1 MSFDLDKSIE
11 GSLVNFGFLSFSRV
25 LAQII
30 GLFVVALITR
40 KLGPALYGKMNVVL
54 MVTQF
59 LYLVTVSWTAL
70 GYTRYSILYSNEGKS
85 ISEVFWGRSFLVLI
99 VITLTSLLLMVGKS
113 HLLNYLELPSLI
125 VNIVLLHVF
134 SRVATDY
141 TNQMAQ
147 VNTQFKK
154 ISILQLIEK
163 GLILILIWL
172 WAKDL
177 ITVLWC
183 YIVAALACRIY
194 FLISATHKFYCPF
207 RLNLSLFKKLLRF
220 SYPLFLVSFGGFIF
234 AWVDIAII
242 KHFFP
247 FHEVGIYSLAY
258 TGFGALEAIFFLM
271 PTVLTPIL
279 VSLAFQKRDDLTD
292 RFIQRVLPQ
301 ISYLWGFLFIFL
313 ALISLWGIP
322 LAFGPA
328 FSESAHVFLV
338 LLICLN
344 FAILNV
350 LGVPIFVGYNMVS
363 RMVLINFSASV
374 INFFLD
380 LVLVPWIGIMGA
392 AVATTFSYCC
402 ITASYYALIKKR
414 FKLVFTKVLLFLGI
428 TCFQI
433 VGLLLSNDW
442 RISIVITLTAAG
454 IYISGGRYLGVFLRE
469 DKGIYAPLEM
479 PGFLKRTLI
488 RICENYGSYSNV

>member
-1 MSFDLDKSIE
+1 MSFDLEKSIE
-11 GSLVNFGFLSFSRV
+11 GSLVNFGFLGFSRV
-25 LAQII
+25 LAQIL

-70 GYTRYSILYSNEGKS
+70 GYTRYSILYSTEGKS

-99 VITLTSLLLMVGKS
+99 LIILMSLMLMLGRS

-125 VNIVLLHVF
+125 VIIVFFHFF
-134 SRVATDY
+134 SRLATDY

-147 VNTQFKK
+147 VNTQFKE

-172 WAKDL
+172 WAQDL
-177 ITVLWC
+177 ITMLWC
-183 YIVAALACRIY
+183 YIVASLACRIY
-194 FLISATHKFYCPF
+194 FLISASHNFYRPF
-207 RLNLSLFKKLLRF
+207 RLNLSLSKKLLRF

-234 AWVDIAII
+234 SWVDIAII
-242 KHFFP
+242 KHFSP
-247 FHEVGIYSLAY
+247 FREVGIYSLAY
-258 TGFGALEAIFFLM
+258 TGFGALEAILFLM

-301 ISYLWGFLFIFL
+301 ISHLWGFLFMFL
-313 ALISLWGIP
+313 GLVSLWGIP
-322 LAFGPA
+322 LAFGPS

-344 FAILNV
+344 FAVLNV
-350 LGVPIFVGYNMVS
+350 LGISIFVGYDMVS
-363 RMVLINFSASV
+363 RMVV
-374 INFFLD
+374 INFAASICNFVLD

-392 AVATTFSYCC
+392 AVATTFSYCF
-402 ITASYYALIKKR
+402 ITALYYGLIKRR
-414 FKLVFTKVLLFLGI
+414 FKFVFTRVLLFMGI

-433 VGLLLSNDW
+433 MGLLLSKDW
-442 RISIVITLTAAG
+442 HLSILITITAAG
-454 IYISGGRYLGVFLRE
+454 IYFLGGRSLGVFRRE

-479 PGFLKRTLI
+479 PGFLKKTLI
-488 RICENYGSYSNV
+488 RICDYYG

>member
-1 MSFDLDKSIE
+1 MSFDLEKSIE
-11 GSLVNFGFLSFSRV
+11 GSLVNFGFLGFSRV
-25 LAQII
+25 LAQIL

-70 GYTRYSILYSNEGKS
+70 GYTRYSILYSTEGKS
-85 ISEVFWGRSFLVLI
+85 ISEVFWGRSFLALI
-99 VITLTSLLLMVGKS
+99 LIILMSLILMLGKS
-113 HLLNYLELPSLI
+113 HLLSYLELPSLI
-125 VNIVLLHVF
+125 VIIVFFHFF
-134 SRVATDY
+134 SRLATDY

-172 WAKDL
+172 WAQDL
-177 ITVLWC
+177 ITMLWC
-183 YIVAALACRIY
+183 YIVASLACRIY
-194 FLISATHKFYCPF
+194 FLISASHNFYRPF
-207 RLNLSLFKKLLRF
+207 RLNLSLSKKLLRF
-220 SYPLFLVSFGGFIF
+220 SYPLLLVSFGGFIF
-234 AWVDIAII
+234 SWVDIAII
-242 KHFFP
+242 KHFSP
-247 FHEVGIYSLAY
+247 FREVGIYSLAY
-258 TGFGALEAIFFLM
+258 TGFGALEAILFLM

-301 ISYLWGFLFIFL
+301 ISHLWGFLFMFL
-313 ALISLWGIP
+313 GLISLWGIP
-322 LAFGPA
+322 LAFGPS

-344 FAILNV
+344 FAVLNV
-350 LGVPIFVGYNMVS
+350 LGVSIFVGYDMVS
-363 RMVLINFSASV
+363 RMVV
-374 INFFLD
+374 INFAASICNFVLD

-402 ITASYYALIKKR
+402 ITALYYGLIKRR
-414 FKLVFTKVLLFLGI
+414 FKFVFTRVLLFMGI

-433 VGLLLSNDW
+433 VGLLLSKDW
-442 RISIVITLTAAG
+442 HLSILITLTAAG
-454 IYISGGRYLGVFLRE
+454 IYLLGGRSLGVFRRE

-479 PGFLKRTLI
+479 PGFLKKTLI
-488 RICENYGSYSNV
+488 RICDYYG